1 MLYFYLSGNYLGVVR
16 AEMTQD
22 CILRADF
29 ESQGSRA
36 PQSLTWPS
44 QGLLLGSLLQEIDIT
59 QLFLAVAYQSYRP
72 AREHLQTK
80 TMSSE
85 PWGTTPLSH
94 KV

>member
-1 MLYFYLSGNYLGVVR
+1 
-16 AEMTQD
+16 MTQD

-44 QGLLLGSLLQEIDIT
+44 QGLLGSLLQEIDIT
-59 QLFLAVAYQSYRP
+59 QLFLAAAHQSYRP
-72 AREHLQTK
+72 GREHLQTK

-85 PWGTTPLSH
+85 PRSTTPVSH
-94 KV
+94 EV